1 MLDKLLNPKSVAVIG
16 AAREEGKVGNVIL
29 ANIIKAGY
37 TGQLYAVNPKA
48 GEILGVRSY
57 PSILNIKSSVDLA
70 VIVTPAKTVPALIEQ
85 SGQKGVKNAI
95 VISAGFKETS
105 LEGAHLEK
113 EIVQIGHKYSLRVLG
128 PNCLGL
134 INTQIGLNANFTRT
148 QPLEGNIAFIS
159 QSGALQ
165 TAVLDWSREIDMG
178 FSKLISLGNKSDL
191 NETDFMEALES
202 DKETAVI
209 CLYLES
215 VSDGERFLK
224 AASRIALKKP
234 LIALKA
240 GRTAAGA
247 RAASSHTGALAGS
260 TRAYTAAFTQAGVIQ
275 VDSLEQLFSYA
286 SVLASQPLPKGNK
299 LGIITNA
306 GGPAILASDFA
317 ADSALRVSS
326 LENKTIKTLSSFLP
340 AAANVYN
347 PVDLLGDAKAD
358 RYEKALTILEKDA
371 NVDSL
376 LVISTPQAMSELEK
390 TASLVSTLAKKSKKP
405 VVASFMGGL
414 EMKKAQ
420 KILAQNKV
428 PNYNYPEDAVKAI
441 GSLVTYSKI
450 IKRPKAQYKQFD
462 VNNQAV
468 KQVLDQAKS
477 EQRVNLSYLE
487 VNEILSSYGLK
498 VPRSYLVKSVKD
510 ATESGNKIGYP
521 VALKIASFDILHKT
535 DIGGVKLNLTNGK
548 NVAQAFDSI
557 LNNVRRFMPQASVQG
572 IIVQE
577 MVKGGEETIVGI
589 SRDPQ
594 FGPLIL
600 FGLGGIFVE
609 VLKDVSFRIAPL
621 SVMDVKKMLGEVK
634 SYWLLKGARG
644 LKPKDVK
651 AVEDIILRV
660 SALVTDFK
668 EIVEMDINPLMVKDE
683 GKGAIAADARI
694 SISLK

>member
-1 MLDKLLNPKSVAVIG
+1 MLEKLLNPKSVAVIG

-29 ANIIKAGY
+29 RNIIKAGY
-37 TGQLYAVNPKA
+37 GGHLYAVNPKA
-48 GEILGVRSY
+48 DEILGIKSY
-57 PSILNIKSSVDLA
+57 PSIQDIEGSVDLA
-70 VIVTPAKTVPALIEQ
+70 VIVTPAKTVPALMEQ
-85 SGQKGVKNAI
+85 SGQKHVKHAV

-105 LEGAHLEK
+105 LDGARLEK
-113 EIVQIGHKYSLRVLG
+113 EIVRIGQKYSLRVLG

-134 INTQIGLNANFTRT
+134 INTQIGLNASFTRT
-148 QPLEGNIAFIS
+148 GPLEGNIAFIS

-165 TAVLDWSREIDMG
+165 TAVLDWSREIELG
-178 FSKLISLGNKSDL
+178 FSKFISLGNKSDL
-191 NETDFMEALES
+191 NETDFIEALES
-202 DKETAVI
+202 DNQTAVI

-215 VSDGERFLK
+215 VTEGERFLK

-260 TRAYTAAFTQAGVIQ
+260 TRAYTAAFTQAGVVQ

-286 SVLASQPLPKGNK
+286 SVLSSQPLPKGNK

-317 ADSALRVSS
+317 ANSALSVSS
-326 LENKTIKTLSSFLP
+326 LENKTIQKLSSFLP

-358 RYEKALTILEKDA
+358 RYEKALAILEKDA
-371 NVDSL
+371 NIDSL
-376 LVISTPQAMSELEK
+376 LVISTPQAMTELEK
-390 TASLVSTLAKKSKKP
+390 TASLVSNLANKSKKP
-405 VVASFMGGL
+405 VVGAFMGGL

-450 IKRPKAQYKQFD
+450 IKRPEARYKQYE
-462 VNNQAV
+462 VNSLAV
-468 KQVLDQAKS
+468 KQVLNLAKN

-487 VNEILSSYGLK
+487 VNEILSSYGIK
-498 VPRSYLVKSVKD
+498 VPQSYLVKSSEEAAELAK
-510 ATESGNKIGYP
+510 KIGYP

-535 DIGGVKLNLTNGK
+535 DIGGVKLDLANGK
-548 NVAQAFDSI
+548 EVVSAFDSI

-577 MVKGGEETIVGI
+577 MIKGGEETIVGI

-594 FGPLIL
+594 FGPLVL

-609 VLKDVSFRIAPL
+609 ILKDVSFRIAPL

-651 AVEDIILRV
+651 ALEDIILRV

-683 GKGAIAADARI
+683 GEGAVATDARI
-694 SISLK
+694 SVSLK